1 LSFKAYVLE
10 FKDRSQ
16 DQGGRILDTP
26 SINDLNIC
34 VATEN
39 GSGSASSNNI
49 LFKAIFKMG
58 IPCSSKNMFP
68 SNIQGLPTWYQIR
81 ANADGYLSRKDVIDV
96 MVMFNDATA
105 GKDIYRVRDG
115 GLILYDDSTPLAANL
130 KRDGV
135 QYIGF
140 PANKLV
146 AKLVPASPLRAK
158 QRNMVYVGALAYL
171 FGIDMSVIK
180 SVLEDTFGKKP
191 AVIESNMICIDAG
204 YQYCKE
210 QNFKQNIARFEPIP
224 DGNKGK
230 IITEGNTAAA
240 LGAIYGG
247 ASVICWYPITPS
259 SSLAEA
265 MEYYLPR
272 LRKTKDGKKAYA
284 IVQAEDEIASAG
296 MVVGAGWA
304 GARAMTSTSGPG
316 VSLMNET
323 IGLAYYAEIPSVFFI
338 IQRGGPSTGL
348 PTRTQQSDISL
359 MYNASHGDTRH
370 IILIPHDM
378 NSCFDFARQSFNYA
392 DRFQT
397 PVFVAM
403 DLDLGMNLW
412 SSDPLK
418 LNQEPFDYG
427 KRLSAEQLEEWTK
440 AGKKFRRYFDQDGDG
455 IPYRTVPGN
464 PHRVA
469 SYFTRGSGHDAD
481 ARYSEDEH
489 DYKYILDRLRK
500 KFDTARKF
508 VPKPIVERERG
519 VKTGIVCYGSSYE
532 PVREARD
539 RLKARG
545 LRTNHMLIR
554 ALPLTSEVRDFF
566 AEHDTI
572 YFVEQN
578 RDGQMAAI
586 LKDEC
591 PELGTK
597 IVSVLIY
604 NGLPATPLEVVNQIF
619 AAAQSAKTA

>member
-1 LSFKAYVLE
+1 MLE
-10 FKDRSQ
+10 SKDRSQ

-508 VPKPIVERERG
+508 VPKPIVEKERG

>member
-1 LSFKAYVLE
+1 
-10 FKDRSQ
+10 
-16 DQGGRILDTP
+16 LDTP
-26 SINDLNIC
+26 LINDLNIC

-81 ANADGYLSRKDVIDV
+81 ANGEGYLSRKDVIDV

-105 GKDIYRVRDG
+105 AKDIYRVRDC

-180 SVLEDTFGKKP
+180 AVLEDTFGKKP
-191 AVIESNMICIDAG
+191 AVIESNLICIDAG
-204 YQYCKE
+204 YQYCKD
-210 QNFKQNIARFEPIP
+210 QNFKQSIARLEPIP

-272 LRKTKDGKKAYA
+272 LRKQIDGKKTYA

-296 MVVGAGWA
+296 MIVGAGWA

-323 IGLAYYAEIPSVFFI
+323 IGLAYYAEIPAVFFI

-348 PTRTQQSDISL
+348 PTRTQQADISL
-359 MYNASHGDTRH
+359 MYGASHGDTRH

-378 NSCFDFARQSFNYA
+378 NSCFDLARQSFNYA

-412 SSDPLK
+412 SSEPLK
-418 LNQEPFDYG
+418 LNEEPFDYG
-427 KRLSAEQLEEWTK
+427 KRLNAEQLEEWTK
-440 AGKKFRRYFDQDGDG
+440 AGKKFRRYFDQDSDG

-464 PHRVA
+464 QHRMA

-481 ARYSEDEH
+481 AKYSEDEH

-500 KFDTARKF
+500 KHDTARKF
-508 VPKPIVERERG
+508 VPKPIIEKERG
-519 VKTGIVCYGSSYE
+519 VKTGIICYGSSYE

-554 ALPLTSEVRDFF
+554 ALPLTSEVRDFL

-572 YFVEQN
+572 YLVEQN

-586 LKDEC
+586 MKDEW
-591 PELGTK
+591 PDLGAK

>member
-1 LSFKAYVLE
+1 LE
-10 FKDRSQ
+10 
-16 DQGGRILDTP
+16 TP
-26 SINDLNIC
+26 AINDLNIC

-81 ANADGYLSRKDVIDV
+81 ASADGYLSRKDDIDV

-105 GKDIYRVRDG
+105 AKDIYRVREG
-115 GLILYDDSTPLAANL
+115 GLILYDDSNPLPTQL
-130 KRDGV
+130 KREGV
-135 QYIGF
+135 QYVGC

-158 QRNMVYVGALAYL
+158 QRNMLYVGALAYL
-171 FGIDMSVIK
+171 FGIDMEVIK
-180 SVLEDTFGKKP
+180 AVLEDAFGKKP
-191 AVIESNMICIDAG
+191 AVIESNLICIDAG
-204 YQYCKE
+204 YQYIKE
-210 QNFKQNIARFEPIP
+210 KGLSQNIARLEVIP
-224 DGNKGK
+224 NGNKGK
-230 IITEGNTAAA
+230 IITEGNTVAA

-265 MEYYLPR
+265 MEFYLPK
-272 LRKTKDGKKAYA
+272 LRKLKDGKKTYA

-296 MVVGAGWA
+296 MIAGAGWA

-316 VSLMNET
+316 LSLMNET
-323 IGLAYYAEIPSVFFI
+323 IGLAYYAEIPCVFFI
-338 IQRGGPSTGL
+338 VQRGGPSTGL
-348 PTRTQQSDISL
+348 PTRTQQADISL
-359 MYNASHGDTRH
+359 MYGASHGDTRH
-370 IILIPHDM
+370 MILIPHDM

-412 SSDPLK
+412 PSEPLK
-418 LNQEPFDYG
+418 LQPEPFDYG
-427 KRLSAEQLEEWTK
+427 KRLSSAQLEEWSK

-464 PHRVA
+464 QNRMA

-481 ARYSEDEH
+481 AKYSEDET

-508 VPKPIVERERG
+508 VPKPIVDKERG
-519 VKTGIVCYGSSYE
+519 VKTGIICYGSSYE

-539 RLKARG
+539 RLKAAG
-545 LRTNHMLIR
+545 LKTNHLLIR
-554 ALPLTSEVRDFF
+554 ALPLTSEVRDFLV
-566 AEHDTI
+566 EHDTI
-572 YFVEQN
+572 YLVEQN

-586 LKDEC
+586 IKDEN
-591 PELGTK
+591 PDLGSKVTS
-597 IVSVLIY
+597 ILVY
-604 NGLPATPLEVVNQIF
+604 NGLPMAAGEVVRQIF
-619 AAAQSAKTA
+619 DAAQLAQPKTA

>member
-1 LSFKAYVLE
+1 
-10 FKDRSQ
+10 
-16 DQGGRILDTP
+16 LDTP
-26 SINDLNIC
+26 LINDLNIC

-58 IPCSSKNMFP
+58 IPCSAKNMFP

-81 ANADGYLSRKDVIDV
+81 ANAEGYLSRKDVIDV
-96 MVMFNDATA
+96 MVMFNEPTA
-105 GKDIYRVRDG
+105 AKDIYRVRDG
-115 GLILYDDSTPLAANL
+115 GVILYDDSTPLSANL
-130 KRDGV
+130 KREGV

-180 SVLEDTFGKKP
+180 AVLEDTFGKKP
-191 AVIESNMICIDAG
+191 AVIESNLICIDAG
-204 YQYCKE
+204 YQYCKD
-210 QNFKQNIARFEPIP
+210 QNYKQNIARLEPIP

-247 ASVICWYPITPS
+247 ASVVCWYPITPS

-272 LRKTKDGKKAYA
+272 LRKPKDDKKTYA
-284 IVQAEDEIASAG
+284 IIQAEDEIASAS

-316 VSLMNET
+316 VSLMNES
-323 IGLAYYAEIPSVFFI
+323 IGLAYFAEIPSVFFI

-348 PTRTQQSDISL
+348 PTRTQQADISL
-359 MYNASHGDTRH
+359 MYGASHGDTRH

-378 NSCFDFARQSFNYA
+378 NSCFDLARQSFDYA

-397 PVFVAM
+397 PIFVAM
-403 DLDLGMNLW
+403 DLDLGMNMW
-412 SSDPLK
+412 SSEPLK

-427 KRLSAEQLEEWTK
+427 KRLSAQDLEEWTK

-464 PHRVA
+464 EHRLA
-469 SYFTRGSGHDAD
+469 SFFTRGSGHDAD

-500 KFDTARKF
+500 KFETSRKF
-508 VPKPIVERERG
+508 VPKPIIERERG
-519 VKTGIVCYGSSYE
+519 VKTGIICYGSSYE

-554 ALPLTSEVRDFF
+554 ALPLTSEVRDFL

-572 YFVEQN
+572 YLVEQN

-586 LKDEC
+586 IKDDW
-591 PELGTK
+591 PELGAK

>member
-1 LSFKAYVLE
+1 M
-10 FKDRSQ
+10 
-16 DQGGRILDTP
+16 DTP
-26 SINDLNIC
+26 LINDLNIC

-81 ANADGYLSRKDVIDV
+81 ACADGYMSRKDVIDV
-96 MVMFNDATA
+96 MVMFNEATA
-105 GKDIYRVRDG
+105 AKDIYRVRDG
-115 GLILYDDSTPLAANL
+115 GIILYDDSTPLQASL

-135 QYIGF
+135 QYVGF

-146 AKLVPASPLRAK
+146 SKLVPASPLRAK

-171 FGIDMSVIK
+171 FGIDMAVIK
-180 SVLEDTFGKKP
+180 AVLEDTFGKKP
-191 AVIESNMICIDAG
+191 AVIESNLVCIDAG

-210 QNFKQNIARFEPIP
+210 QGVKQNIARLEPISG
-224 DGNKGK
+224 GNQGK

-259 SSLAEA
+259 SSLAES

-272 LRKTKDGKKAYA
+272 LRKQIDGKKAYA

-296 MVVGAGWA
+296 MIVGAGWA
-304 GARAMTSTSGPG
+304 GARSMTSTSGPG
-316 VSLMNET
+316 VSLMNES
-323 IGLAYYAEIPSVFFI
+323 IGLAYYAEIPCVFFI

-348 PTRTQQSDISL
+348 PTRTQQADISL
-359 MYNASHGDTRH
+359 MYGASHGDTRH

-378 NSCFDFARQSFNYA
+378 NSCFDLARQSFNYA

-403 DLDLGMNLW
+403 DLDLGMNMW
-412 SSDPLK
+412 SSEPLK
-418 LNQEPFDYG
+418 LNQETYDQG
-427 KRLSAEQLEEWTK
+427 KRLSAQDLEDWTK

-464 PHRVA
+464 QNRMA

-500 KFDTARKF
+500 KFDTSRKF
-508 VPKPIVERERG
+508 VPKPIVEKEKG
-519 VKTGIVCYGSSYE
+519 VKTGIICYGSSYE

-539 RLKARG
+539 RLKTRG
-545 LRTNHMLIR
+545 LKTNHMLIR
-554 ALPLTSEVRDFF
+554 ALPLTSEVMDFL
-566 AEHDTI
+566 AEHDTV
-572 YFVEQN
+572 YLVEQN
-578 RDGQMAAI
+578 RDAQMAAI
-586 LKDEC
+586 IKDEN
-591 PELGTK
+591 PLLGAK
-597 IVSVLIY
+597 ITSILVY
-604 NGLPATPLEVVNQIF
+604 NGLPVSAGEVVKQIF
-619 AAAQSAKTA
+619 DAAQTAKTA

>member
-1 LSFKAYVLE
+1 
-10 FKDRSQ
+10 
-16 DQGGRILDTP
+16 LDTP

-115 GLILYDDSTPLAANL
+115 GLILYDDSTPLAATL

-508 VPKPIVERERG
+508 VPKPIVEKERG

>member
-1 LSFKAYVLE
+1 
-10 FKDRSQ
+10 
-16 DQGGRILDTP
+16 LDTP
-26 SINDLNIC
+26 VINDLNIC

-81 ANADGYLSRKDVIDV
+81 ASAEGYLSRKDVIDV
-96 MVMFNDATA
+96 MVMFNEPTA
-105 GKDIYRVRDG
+105 AKDVYRVRDG

-180 SVLEDTFGKKP
+180 AVLEDTFGKKP
-191 AVIESNMICIDAG
+191 AVIESNLICIDAG

-210 QNFKQNIARFEPIP
+210 QGYKQSIARFETIP
-224 DGNKGK
+224 NGNKGK

-272 LRKTKDGKKAYA
+272 LRKQIDGKKPYA

-348 PTRTQQSDISL
+348 QTRTQQSDISL
-359 MYNASHGDTRH
+359 MYGASHGDTRH

-403 DLDLGMNLW
+403 DLDLGMNMW
-412 SSDPLK
+412 SSEPLK
-418 LNQEPFDYG
+418 LTQEPFDYG
-427 KRLSAEQLEEWTK
+427 KRLDAEQLEEWTK

-464 PHRVA
+464 EHRLA

-489 DYKYILDRLRK
+489 DYKYILYRLRK
-500 KFDTARKF
+500 KHDTARKF
-508 VPKPIVERERG
+508 VPKPIIEKEKG
-519 VKTGIVCYGSSYE
+519 VRTGIICYGSSYE

-554 ALPLTSEVRDFF
+554 ALPLTSEVRDFL

-572 YFVEQN
+572 YLVEQN

-586 LKDEC
+586 IKDES
-591 PELGTK
+591 PELGAK

>member
-1 LSFKAYVLE
+1 
-10 FKDRSQ
+10 
-16 DQGGRILDTP
+16 LDTP
-26 SINDLNIC
+26 LINDLNIC

-81 ANADGYLSRKDVIDV
+81 ACADGYLSRKDVIDV

-105 GKDIYRVRDG
+105 VKDIYRVRDG
-115 GLILYDDSTPLAANL
+115 GVILYDDSTPLSASL

-135 QYIGF
+135 QYVGF

-191 AVIESNMICIDAG
+191 AVIESNLICIDAG

-210 QNFKQNIARFEPIP
+210 QNYKQNLARLEPIP
-224 DGNKGK
+224 NGNQGK

-272 LRKTKDGKKAYA
+272 LRKPKDGKKTYA
-284 IVQAEDEIASAG
+284 IVQAEDEIASVG

-316 VSLMNET
+316 VSLMNES

-348 PTRTQQSDISL
+348 PTRTQQADISL
-359 MYNASHGDTRH
+359 MYGASHGDTRH

-378 NSCFDFARQSFNYA
+378 NSCFDLARQSFDYA

-403 DLDLGMNLW
+403 DLDLGMNMW
-412 SSDPLK
+412 SSEPLK
-418 LNQEPFDYG
+418 LNQDAYDYG
-427 KRLSAEQLEEWTK
+427 KRLSAQNLEEWTK

-464 PHRVA
+464 EHRLA

-500 KFDTARKF
+500 KFETARKF
-508 VPKPIVERERG
+508 VPKPIIERERG
-519 VKTGIVCYGSSYE
+519 VKTGIICYGSSFE

-554 ALPLTSEVRDFF
+554 ALPLTSEVRDFL

-586 LKDEC
+586 IKDDW
-591 PELGTK
+591 PELGAK

>member
-1 LSFKAYVLE
+1 LE
-10 FKDRSQ
+10 
-16 DQGGRILDTP
+16 TP
-26 SINDLNIC
+26 AINDLNIC

-81 ANADGYLSRKDVIDV
+81 ASADGYLSRKDDIDV

-105 GKDIYRVRDG
+105 AKDIYRVREG
-115 GLILYDDSTPLAANL
+115 GLILHDDSNPLPTQL
-130 KRDGV
+130 KREGV
-135 QYIGF
+135 QYVGC

-158 QRNMVYVGALAYL
+158 QRNMLYVGALAYL
-171 FGIDMSVIK
+171 FGIDMEVIK
-180 SVLEDTFGKKP
+180 AVLEDTFGKKP
-191 AVIESNMICIDAG
+191 AVIESNLICIDAG
-204 YQYCKE
+204 YQYMKE
-210 QNFKQNIARFEPIP
+210 KGFSQNIARLELIP
-224 DGNKGK
+224 NGNKGK
-230 IITEGNTAAA
+230 IITEGNTVAA

-265 MEYYLPR
+265 MEFYLPR
-272 LRKTKDGKKAYA
+272 LRKLKDGKKPYA

-296 MVVGAGWA
+296 MIAGAGWA

-316 VSLMNET
+316 LSLMNET
-323 IGLAYYAEIPSVFFI
+323 IGLAYYAEIPCVFFI
-338 IQRGGPSTGL
+338 VQRGGPSTGL
-348 PTRTQQSDISL
+348 PTRTQQADISL
-359 MYNASHGDTRH
+359 MYGASHGDTRH
-370 IILIPHDM
+370 MILIPHDM

-397 PVFVAM
+397 PIFVAM

-412 SSDPLK
+412 PSEPLK
-418 LNQEPFDYG
+418 LPPEPFDYG
-427 KRLSAEQLEEWTK
+427 KRLSEAQLEEWSK

-464 PHRVA
+464 QNRMA

-481 ARYSEDEH
+481 AKYSEDET

-508 VPKPIVERERG
+508 VPKPIVDKERG
-519 VKTGIVCYGSSYE
+519 VKTGIICYGSSYE

-539 RLKARG
+539 RLKAAG
-545 LRTNHMLIR
+545 LKTNHLLIR
-554 ALPLTSEVRDFF
+554 ALPLTSEVRDFLV
-566 AEHDTI
+566 EHDTI
-572 YFVEQN
+572 YLVEQN

-586 LKDEC
+586 IKDEN
-591 PELGTK
+591 PDLGSKVTS
-597 IVSVLIY
+597 ILVY
-604 NGLPATPLEVVNQIF
+604 NGLPMAAGEVVRQIF
-619 AAAQSAKTA
+619 DAAQLAQPKTA

>member
-1 LSFKAYVLE
+1 M
-10 FKDRSQ
+10 
-16 DQGGRILDTP
+16 DTP
-26 SINDLNIC
+26 LINDLNIC

-81 ANADGYLSRKDVIDV
+81 ACADGYLSRKDVIDV

-105 GKDIYRVRDG
+105 AKDIYRVRDG
-115 GLILYDDSTPLAANL
+115 GVILYDDSTPLSAGL

-135 QYIGF
+135 QYVGF

-191 AVIESNMICIDAG
+191 AVIESNLICIDAG

-210 QNFKQNIARFEPIP
+210 QNYKQSIARLETIP
-224 DGNKGK
+224 NGNQGK

-272 LRKTKDGKKAYA
+272 LRKPKDGKKTYA
-284 IVQAEDEIASAG
+284 IVQAEDEIASVG

-316 VSLMNET
+316 VSLMNES

-348 PTRTQQSDISL
+348 PTRTQQADISL
-359 MYNASHGDTRH
+359 MYGASHGDTRH

-378 NSCFDFARQSFNYA
+378 NSCFDLARQSFDYA

-403 DLDLGMNLW
+403 DLDLGMNMW
-412 SSDPLK
+412 SSEPLK
-418 LNQEPFDYG
+418 LNQDAYDYG
-427 KRLSAEQLEEWTK
+427 KRLSAQDLEEWTK
-440 AGKKFRRYFDQDGDG
+440 AGKKFRRYFDQDNDG

-464 PHRVA
+464 EHRLA
-469 SYFTRGSGHDAD
+469 SYFTRGSGHDSD

-500 KFDTARKF
+500 KFETARKF
-508 VPKPIVERERG
+508 VPKPIIEKERG
-519 VKTGIVCYGSSYE
+519 VKTGIICYGSSFE

-554 ALPLTSEVRDFF
+554 ALPLTSEVRDFLS
-566 AEHDTI
+566 EHDTI

-586 LKDEC
+586 IKDDW
-591 PELGTK
+591 PELGAK

>member
-1 LSFKAYVLE
+1 ME
-10 FKDRSQ
+10 
-16 DQGGRILDTP
+16 TP
-26 SINDLNIC
+26 LINDLNIC

-105 GKDIYRVRDG
+105 AKDIYRVRDG
-115 GLILYDDSTPLAANL
+115 GVLLYDDSTPLSPTL
-130 KRDGV
+130 KRDAI

-180 SVLEDTFGKKP
+180 AVLEDTFGKKP
-191 AVIESNMICIDAG
+191 AVIESNLVCIDAG

-210 QNFKQNIARFEPIP
+210 QGYKQNIARLEPVP
-224 DGNKGK
+224 GGNKGK

-240 LGAIYGG
+240 LGAVYGG

-259 SSLAEA
+259 SSLAES

-272 LRKTKDGKKAYA
+272 LRKQIDGKKTYA

-296 MVVGAGWA
+296 MIVGAGWA

-316 VSLMNET
+316 VSLMNES
-323 IGLAYYAEIPSVFFI
+323 IGLAYYAEIPCVFFI

-348 PTRTQQSDISL
+348 PTRTQQADISL
-359 MYNASHGDTRH
+359 MYGASHGDTRH

-378 NSCFDFARQSFNYA
+378 NSCFDLARQSFNYA

-403 DLDLGMNLW
+403 DLDLGMNMW
-412 SSDPLK
+412 SSEPLK
-418 LNQEPFDYG
+418 LNQEPYDQG
-427 KRLSAEQLEEWTK
+427 KRLSAQDLDEWTK

-464 PHRVA
+464 ENRMA

-500 KFDTARKF
+500 KFDTSRKF
-508 VPKPIVERERG
+508 VPKPIIEKEKG

-539 RLKARG
+539 RLRASG
-545 LRTNHMLIR
+545 LKTNHMLIR
-554 ALPLTSEVRDFF
+554 ALPLSSEVMDFL
-566 AEHDTI
+566 AEHDTV
-572 YFVEQN
+572 YLVEQN
-578 RDGQMAAI
+578 RDAQMAAI
-586 LKDEC
+586 VKDEN
-591 PELGTK
+591 PLLGAKVTS
-597 IVSVLIY
+597 ILIY
-604 NGLPATPLEVVNQIF
+604 NGLPVSAGEVVKQIF
-619 AAAQSAKTA
+619 DAAQTAKTA

>member
-1 LSFKAYVLE
+1 M
-10 FKDRSQ
+10 
-16 DQGGRILDTP
+16 DTAL
-26 SINDLNIC
+26 INDLNIC

-81 ANADGYLSRKDVIDV
+81 ASADGYLSRKDVIDV
-96 MVMFNDATA
+96 MVMFNDATVA
-105 GKDIYRVRDG
+105 KDIYRVRDG
-115 GLILYDDSTPLAANL
+115 GLILYDDSTTLASNL

-180 SVLEDTFGKKP
+180 AVLEDTFGKKP
-191 AVIESNMICIDAG
+191 AVIESNLICIDAG

-210 QNFKQNIARFEPIP
+210 QNFKQNIARLETIP
-224 DGNKGK
+224 NGNKGK

-259 SSLAEA
+259 SSLAES

-272 LRKTKDGKKAYA
+272 LRKPKDGKKTYA

-348 PTRTQQSDISL
+348 PTRTQQADISL
-359 MYNASHGDTRH
+359 MYGASHGDTRH
-370 IILIPHDM
+370 LILIPHDM
-378 NSCFDFARQSFNYA
+378 NSCFELARQSFNFA

-403 DLDLGMNLW
+403 DLDLGMNMW
-412 SSDPLK
+412 PSEPLK
-418 LNQEPFDYG
+418 LNQEPFDLG
-427 KRLSAEQLEEWTK
+427 KRLTEQDLDEWTK

-464 PHRVA
+464 QNRMA

-489 DYKYILDRLRK
+489 DYKYILDRLRN

-508 VPKPIVERERG
+508 VPKPIVEKERG
-519 VKTGIVCYGSSYE
+519 VKTGIICYGSSYE

-545 LRTNHMLIR
+545 LKTNHLLIR
-554 ALPLTSEVRDFF
+554 ALPLTSEVRDFL

-572 YFVEQN
+572 YLVEQN
-578 RDGQMAAI
+578 RDAQMAAI
-586 LKDEC
+586 IKDEY
-591 PELGTK
+591 PEYGTK
-597 IVSVLIY
+597 IVGVLIY

-619 AAAQSAKTA
+619 AASQSAKTA

>member
-1 LSFKAYVLE
+1 M
-10 FKDRSQ
+10 
-16 DQGGRILDTP
+16 DTP

-81 ANADGYLSRKDVIDV
+81 ANGEGYLSRKDVIDV

-105 GKDIYRVRDG
+105 AKDIYRVRDG
-115 GLILYDDSTPLAANL
+115 GVILYDDSTPLATNL

-210 QNFKQNIARFEPIP
+210 QNYKQTIARLEPIP
-224 DGNKGK
+224 NGNKGK

-272 LRKTKDGKKAYA
+272 LRKQIDGKKPYA

-348 PTRTQQSDISL
+348 PTRTQQADISL
-359 MYNASHGDTRH
+359 MYGASHGDTRH

-378 NSCFDFARQSFNYA
+378 NSCFDFARQSFNFA

-403 DLDLGMNLW
+403 DLDLGMNMW

-427 KRLSAEQLEEWTK
+427 KRLGAEQLEEQFRGAPGGEGRDCRPQRGDQMQAVSIPGTAEQAEDHVVLVDEGGDV
-440 AGKKFRRYFDQDGDG
+440 AGQD
-455 IPYRTVPGN
+455 
-464 PHRVA
+464 H
-469 SYFTRGSGHDAD
+469 
-481 ARYSEDEH
+481 
-489 DYKYILDRLRK
+489 
-500 KFDTARKF
+500 
-508 VPKPIVERERG
+508 
-519 VKTGIVCYGSSYE
+519 
-532 PVREARD
+532 EA
-539 RLKARG
+539 
-545 LRTNHMLIR
+545 
-554 ALPLTSEVRDFF
+554 E
-566 AEHDTI
+566 
-572 YFVEQN
+572 
-578 RDGQMAAI
+578 
-586 LKDEC
+586 
-591 PELGTK
+591 
-597 IVSVLIY
+597 
-604 NGLPATPLEVVNQIF
+604 
-619 AAAQSAKTA
+619 

>member
-1 LSFKAYVLE
+1 
-10 FKDRSQ
+10 
-16 DQGGRILDTP
+16 LDTP
-26 SINDLNIC
+26 LINDLNIC

-81 ANADGYLSRKDVIDV
+81 ASAEGYLSRKDVIDV

-105 GKDIYRVRDG
+105 SKDIYRVRDSG
-115 GLILYDDSTPLAANL
+115 VILYDDSNPLSASL
-130 KRDGV
+130 KRTGV
-135 QYIGF
+135 QYFGF

-171 FGIDMSVIK
+171 FGIDMEVIK
-180 SVLEDTFGKKP
+180 AVLEDTFGKKP
-191 AVIESNMICIDAG
+191 AVIESNLVCIDAG

-210 QNFKQNIARFEPIP
+210 QGYKQNITRLEPIP
-224 DGNKGK
+224 GGNKGK
-230 IITEGNTAAA
+230 ILTEGNTAAA

-259 SSLAEA
+259 SSLAES

-272 LRKTKDGKKAYA
+272 LRKQIDGKKTNAN
-284 IVQAEDEIASAG
+284 VQAEDENASAG
-296 MVVGAGWA
+296 MIVGAGWS
-304 GARAMTSTSGPG
+304 GARSMTSTSGPG
-316 VSLMNET
+316 LSLMNES
-323 IGLAYYAEIPSVFFI
+323 IGLAYYAEIPCVFFI

-348 PTRTQQSDISL
+348 PTRTQQADISL
-359 MYNASHGDTRH
+359 MYGASHGDTRH

-378 NSCFDFARQSFNYA
+378 NSCFDFARRSFNYA

-397 PVFVAM
+397 PVFVGM
-403 DLDLGMNLW
+403 DLDLGMNFW
-412 SSDPLK
+412 SSEPLK
-418 LNQEPFDYG
+418 LQQESFDLG
-427 KRLSAEQLEEWTK
+427 KRLSTEQLEEWSK

-464 PHRVA
+464 PHRAA

-481 ARYSEDEH
+481 ARYSEDEN

-500 KFDTARKF
+500 KFETARKF
-508 VPKPIVERERG
+508 VPKPIVEKERG
-519 VKTGIVCYGSSYE
+519 VKTGIISYGSSYE

-539 RLKARG
+539 RLKAAG
-545 LRTNHMLIR
+545 LKTNHMLIR
-554 ALPLTSEVRDFF
+554 ALPLTIEVREFL

-572 YFVEQN
+572 YLVEQN

-586 LKDEC
+586 MKDET
-591 PELGTK
+591 PELGSK
-597 IVSVLIY
+597 IVSILIY
-604 NGLPATPLEVVNQIF
+604 NGFPVSAGEVVKQIF
-619 AAAQSAKTA
+619 EAAQTAKTA

>member
-1 LSFKAYVLE
+1 
-10 FKDRSQ
+10 
-16 DQGGRILDTP
+16 
-26 SINDLNIC
+26 
-34 VATEN
+34 
-39 GSGSASSNNI
+39 
-49 LFKAIFKMG
+49 
-58 IPCSSKNMFP
+58 
-68 SNIQGLPTWYQIR
+68 
-81 ANADGYLSRKDVIDV
+81 LSRKDVIDV

-105 GKDIYRVRDG
+105 AKDIYRVRDG
-115 GLILYDDSTPLAANL
+115 GVILYDDSTPLAANL

-135 QYIGF
+135 QYFGF

-180 SVLEDTFGKKP
+180 AVLEDTFGKKP
-191 AVIESNMICIDAG
+191 AVIESNLVCIDAG

-210 QNFKQNIARFEPIP
+210 QGYKQNIARLESIP

-272 LRKTKDGKKAYA
+272 LRKQIDGKKTYA

-296 MVVGAGWA
+296 MVAGAGWA
-304 GARAMTSTSGPG
+304 GARSMTSTSGPG

-323 IGLAYYAEIPSVFFI
+323 IGLAYYAEIPCVFFI

-359 MYNASHGDTRH
+359 MYGASHGDTRH
-370 IILIPHDM
+370 ILLIPHDM

-412 SSDPLK
+412 SSEPLK
-418 LNQEPFDYG
+418 LNQEPYDWG
-427 KRLSAEQLEEWTK
+427 KRLSAQDLEEWTK

-455 IPYRTVPGN
+455 VPYRTVPGN
-464 PHRVA
+464 QNRMA
-469 SYFTRGSGHDAD
+469 SYFARGSGHDAD
-481 ARYSEDEH
+481 AKYSEDEN
-489 DYKYILDRLRK
+489 DYKYILDRLK
-500 KFDTARKF
+500 KKHDTARKF
-508 VPKPIVERERG
+508 VPKPIVEKERG
-519 VKTGIVCYGSSYE
+519 VKTGIICYGSSYE

-545 LRTNHMLIR
+545 LKTNHMLIR
-554 ALPLTSEVRDFF
+554 ALPLASEVRDFLV
-566 AEHDTI
+566 EHDTI
-572 YFVEQN
+572 YLVEQN
-578 RDGQMAAI
+578 RDAQMAAI
-586 LKDEC
+586 IKDEM
-591 PELGTK
+591 PELGAK
-597 IVSVLIY
+597 IVSILVY
-604 NGLPATPLEVVNQIF
+604 NGLPVSAGEIVKQVF
-619 AAAQSAKTA
+619 DAAQTGQAKTATA